1 MNLTNVLKQDYSD
14 LALAKSSVRF
24 DSLLWSGIGRVIS
37 GLFASSV
44 LEVWVDWIGSCKAR
58 WCSTSLSTC
67 SVPPTLLTGGEWFV
81 KRTGAHIMTNIIPVV
96 SRIFH
101 GKPTQAV
108 NIKDFCSFLSIS
120 TRVDTFITRRISEYG
135 FVEGDDYLIATT
147 KTKGR
152 PRTDYFVTLDMAKE
166 LAMVERTDKGRE
178 ARRYFIE
185 CEKQLKTKQP
195 SKALPTPKKY
205 SYPRRLLEQSGFIA
219 KGSRARLNISMLAH
233 KNFISPL
240 FHLLNELRTEGH
252 DVDGPWDEAIAMRD
266 GIMEAD
272 EVLTKV
278 ALDALGANHKT
289 ASTALDVD

>member
-1 MNLTNVLKQDYSD
+1 MNLTNVLKQDYD
-14 LALAKSSVRF
+14 FFTGAKSSVRF
-24 DSLLWSGIGRVIS
+24 GSLLWSGEGRVMC
-37 GLFASSV
+37 GFFASSV

-58 WCSTSLSTC
+58 WCSTSLPTC
-67 SVPPTLLTGGEWFV
+67 SVPPTRFGSWRRFV

-101 GKPTQAV
+101 GKPTRAV
-108 NIKDFCSFLSIS
+108 NAETFWTFLSIS
-120 TRVDTFITRRISEYG
+120 TPYHKWITRRISEYG

-195 SKALPTPKKY
+195 TKALPTPKKY

-266 GIMEAD
+266 GIMESD
-272 EVLTKV
+272 EVLTKI
-278 ALDALGANHKT
+278 ALDALGANHKN